1 MATDAPQRCLYE
13 ILGIERSCSSEEIR
27 AAYKKL
33 ALKLHPDKHKGDE
46 AATARFQELQRAY
59 EVLSDPRERSWYD
72 NHRSQILFSSSSHS
86 STNTNF
92 SDFDINLW
100 PYFSTC
106 AYSGYGDSGKGFFRV
121 YGQLFEKLFQQEIAF
136 AHAMEAPA
144 VADAPLMG
152 NLDSPYAQV
161 SAFYNYW
168 LGFCTVKDFSW
179 VDEYRASAGP
189 NRKVRRLMEEENKK
203 LRKKAKREYNETV
216 RELAEFVKKRDKR
229 VLDRQVQRKKE
240 QDEKRALAN
249 LRRKQL
255 EKERLDKAA
264 RYQEQEWTTI
274 VESDNDADQEDW
286 GDDKKASGN
295 QELYCIVCSKR
306 FKSDKQWKNHEQSK
320 KHKDRLVELRDSF
333 VQEDNLI
340 DEIGI
345 SAEDDAFGLD
355 INSDGLAEK
364 EFSDTAQVDDLRIRM
379 DKLEVDR
386 HDSGDSEEDDQISI
400 GERQPSFGSEHNA
413 DLRDASDKS
422 SYHSFIEDEN
432 TNAGDVEHEMD
443 NNQMDDEDSVL
454 AAMLKT
460 HRNKQKSNKV
470 HLSPVQIEK
479 HDSNSNYNANAEET
493 EVRKPAGFEP
503 SSSNFAQR
511 DADDGIEN
519 DVGGSPMPAQQQG
532 SKKTAKRKKKQAASS
547 TKHYTTGIADG
558 VESRS
563 EDKEASQQQKVEMVS
578 NFSGDRQADTL
589 EGDKRDPKSSAKQ
602 SAEHKSAK
610 ASSKGKKGK
619 AVAKFSGHKCETC
632 GEEFDSRNQVFA
644 HLSET
649 GHSRLKSR

>member
-59 EVLSDPRERSWYD
+59 EVLSDPRERSC
-72 NHRSQILFSSSSHS
+72 
-86 STNTNF
+86 
-92 SDFDINLW
+92 
-100 PYFSTC
+100 TC

-152 NLDSPYAQV
+152 NLDSPYAQ
-161 SAFYNYW
+161 AQ
-168 LGFCTVKDFSW
+168 T
-179 VDEYRASAGP
+179 A
-189 NRKVRRLMEEENKK
+189 
-203 LRKKAKREYNETV
+203 
-216 RELAEFVKKRDKR
+216 RDKR